1 MRVLIFDGTPD
12 EVHALV
18 QRLVPAGASRT
29 PPPRPSPPRES
40 PLTPEHVRAAIRSD
54 EHKAIYD
61 AISAAP
67 RRTLASYVADLGLP
81 ARASGGFVVAMQA
94 AARKLGQPLERILGR
109 TQDSDGRTVVWV
121 PTFDTTTG
129 ATP

>member
-40 PLTPEHVRAAIRSD
+40 PLTPEQVRAAIRSD

-61 AISAAP
+61 AISAVP
-67 RRTLASYVADLGLP
+67 RRTLASYVARHEGRGEVGGQGMSVLGVL
-81 ARASGGFVVAMQA
+81 ASALA
-94 AARKLGQPLERILGR
+94 ERVE
-109 TQDSDGRTVVWV
+109 D
-121 PTFDTTTG
+121 
-129 ATP
+129 